1 MLALNLQPEQALQ
14 YECVKWMKRHLA
26 KEVVFFHVPN
36 GGKRSRREGA
46 IFKAIGVVAG
56 VPDLIIAWPGCVVA
70 IELKEGK
77 GTASKEQEA
86 MHERLKAVGWLVFEV
101 RSLEQFQSTLFGLGV
116 PVATQDAVEVTV

>member
-1 MLALNLQPEQALQ
+1 MVLELNLQPEQALQ

-56 VPDLIIAWPGCVVA
+56 VPDLIILWRGVQIA
-70 IELKEGK
+70 IELKAGK
-77 GTASKEQEA
+77 GSSTEEQKD
-86 MHERLKAVGWLVFEV
+86 MQERLKAIGWHVAEC
-101 RSLEQFQSTLFGLGV
+101 RSLQEFQDILSQFLPSTLWNL
-116 PVATQDAVEVTV
+116 PSNL